1 MTNKR
6 ELVLK
11 AFKGEEVDRVPVGF
25 WYHFASENEFFKG
38 FNQPEIF
45 SKNVVKYNY

>member
-6 ELVLK
+6 ELVLT
-11 AFKGEEVDRVPVGF
+11 AFKGDEVDRVPVGF
-25 WYHFASENEFFKG
+25 WYHFAEEDELLNG

-45 SKNVVKYNY
+45 SKNVA